1 MRPWFEP
8 PTRDFWLPIMW
19 ENVKY
24 GGIVMLRWLWRMAQA
39 VGRSRS
45 AKAVGWFMFY
55 TAGALVILVGL
66 FSMVKI

>member
-1 MRPWFEP
+1 
-8 PTRDFWLPIMW
+8 
-19 ENVKY
+19 
-24 GGIVMLRWLWRMAQA
+24 MLRWLWRMAQA